1 MVTHLQRQFRFISSQ
16 KFSKCLRKILF
27 EIMKV
32 IFELNLFLIY
42 GIRSKLYLK
51 YFVLKYFCL
60 SWQQIVVSFKIF
72 IPNSQLYF
80 QHNYFSMDSQSA
92 HSPCCFNSS
101 NTHNKCSS
109 PFHNRIKWTIIF
121 NYILKYPCSTISL
134 LRESPLCA
142 RIYAQVCV
150 D

>member
-1 MVTHLQRQFRFISSQ
+1 MTLRRNVMVTHLQRQFRFISSQ

-92 HSPCCFNSS
+92 HSPCCFNS
-101 NTHNKCSS
+101 
-109 PFHNRIKWTIIF
+109 RIHIINVHRLFTIEL
-121 NYILKYPCSTISL
+121 NGL
-134 LRESPLCA
+134 
-142 RIYAQVCV
+142 
-150 D
+150 